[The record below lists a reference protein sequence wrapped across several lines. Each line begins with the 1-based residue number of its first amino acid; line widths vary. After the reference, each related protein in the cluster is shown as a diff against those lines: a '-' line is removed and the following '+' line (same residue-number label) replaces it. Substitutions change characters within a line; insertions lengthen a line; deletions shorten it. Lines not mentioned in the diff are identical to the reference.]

1 MALLFLNV
9 IYYLNNIKHITE
21 LLSYKLPKTIDNKSC
36 LGIIDISKPL
46 AKRGVV
52 LKEYKPR
59 IADKLL
65 KNKLEGKGAVLVEGA
80 KWCGKTTTC
89 EQIAKTKLY
98 LSDPEKQ

>member
-1 MALLFLNV
+1 MK
-9 IYYLNNIKHITE
+9 Y
-21 LLSYKLPKTIDNKSC
+21 
-36 LGIIDISKPL
+36 
-46 AKRGVV
+46 
-52 LKEYKPR
+52 YKPR

-98 LSDPEKQ
+98 LSDPEKQSQYLTLADINPKRLLQGKTPLLLDEWQSVCCREKRRCC

>member
-1 MALLFLNV
+1 L
-9 IYYLNNIKHITE
+9 
-21 LLSYKLPKTIDNKSC
+21 KLENHLQKE
-36 LGIIDISKPL
+36 
-46 AKRGVV
+46 GVV
-52 LKEYKPR
+52 LKDYKPR

-98 LSDPEKQ
+98 